1 MAPKRKSD
9 IKMVAPDKNN
19 KSTTNGG
26 QSSAAVSDYYQNLL
40 NNRGNGFRLFGDDE
54 RIRERILRRKR

>member
-1 MAPKRKSD
+1 
-9 IKMVAPDKNN
+9 MVAPDKNN